1 MAYSSGFS
9 PHPRISYA
17 GASPTGAASE
27 SEYLELGLAARLDPE
42 TVRVRLN
49 EAMPDGLEIVGIA
62 ESPGG
67 ALSDEL
73 AVSCWRLDVP
83 GVTADTA
90 RRAVE
95 ALLAEP
101 RVEVQRMTKT
111 GLRAFDVR
119 AAIVRLE
126 VVGEGL
132 LELVSVIDTPL
143 VRPDDVISALS
154 TVSEAFRPSRPPVF
168 TRTAQG
174 RLDEGTVVDPVPL
187 AN

>member
-42 TVRVRLN
+42 TVRARLN

-67 ALSDEL
+67 PLSDEL
-73 AVSCWRLDVP
+73 TVSSWRLDVP
-83 GVTADTA
+83 GVTAATA
-90 RRAVE
+90 QEAVA

-126 VVGEGL
+126 VVGEGR
-132 LELVSVIDTPL
+132 LELVSLIDTPL
-143 VRPDDVISALS
+143 VRPDDVISAL
-154 TVSEAFRPSRPPVF
+154 TALSEAFRPSQPPVF

-174 RLDEGTVVDPVPL
+174 RLEAGAVVDPVPL
-187 AN
+187 AS